1 MRCMMLLMEM
11 GKGRPGWLCRGAQRL
26 PRPAAASGW
35 TIGIE
40 RSTNGEADQL
50 CSHDRLLNYPL
61 LEKKNSF

>member
-1 MRCMMLLMEM
+1 MLHDALDGDGE
-11 GKGRPGWLCRGAQRL
+11 GPPRVAVQGSPAGV

-40 RSTNGEADQL
+40 RLTNGEADQL

-61 LEKKNSF
+61 LEKK